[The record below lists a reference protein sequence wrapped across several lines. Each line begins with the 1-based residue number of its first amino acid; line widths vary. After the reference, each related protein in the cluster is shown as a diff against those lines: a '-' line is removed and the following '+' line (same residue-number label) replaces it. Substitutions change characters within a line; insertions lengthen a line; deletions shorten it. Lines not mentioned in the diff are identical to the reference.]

1 MQFSSIGMKGGSGA
15 ICPTV
20 KWRVMNRGGATAV
33 AVGDLMAF
41 DLTSSQTET
50 TAGEGP
56 GGLTGLAV
64 NEAVWLNIID
74 PTVPATILSNCY
86 CVVVD
91 LLDGAGA
98 DNTEVEVAVQGL
110 VTIEVNGTNFSRNQ
124 ALMPAATASLR
135 QLILYADA
143 AGNRPV
149 GQIATALDASGAAG
163 TTACYFWGWAGM
175 VGGNQT

>member
-1 MQFSSIGMKGGSGA
+1 MNFSNMTMKGGQGVFET
-15 ICPTV
+15 I
-20 KWRVMNRGGATAV
+20 KWRVRNRGGATAV
-33 AVGDLMAF
+33 AIGDLMCF
-41 DLTSSQTET
+41 DLTASQSETSS
-50 TAGEGP
+50 GEGP
-56 GGLTGLAV
+56 GGLTGLPV
-64 NEAVWLNIID
+64 NDAVWLNIID

-98 DNTEVEVAVQGL
+98 DNTEVEVLVQGA
-110 VTIEVNGTNFSRNQ
+110 VSVEVNGTNFTRNQ

-143 AGNRPV
+143 AGNRP
-149 GQIATALDASGAAG
+149 IANITTPVDTSGAA
-163 TTACYFWGWAGM
+163 AVSPVQFYGWAGM